1 MTTHADDP
9 ISTGGTL
16 DRRIIL
22 KASAAVAAMAIV
34 GAELPRPAAAQA
46 AETAAETWVEAD
58 NAFRA
63 ADALTDPFTLEAAF
77 PFYAVGAHWSGEVS
91 FPVLVEL
98 AFSADGETFTDAVT
112 VAAQEEDAGRPDRN
126 GRYYADLA
134 FAGGARFVRY
144 RTLDGNGQPAAVA
157 GFSIT
162 YIDASP
168 GPAVETVYAAAL
180 EPSVARPP
188 IISRAAWGANEA
200 YRYDATGEIWT
211 PEYQTVEHVIIHH
224 TETTNF
230 QDPLIALRSIYYYH
244 AVTRGWGDIGYN
256 YLVDYLGNVYEGRA
270 GGENV
275 IGGHAYQ
282 YAEGSSGIG
291 TIGNFSFVDTTP
303 EAQTGIVW
311 ITSYAARNLD
321 PLASKPFQQNPD
333 VPTICSHRDVNQTSC
348 PGDFLYDDLA
358 TIRQYAAAIIDGGAN
373 PAPPPGVAVGS
384 VVTTIVTDANLRT
397 SPGTGASI
405 KARLTLGTRM
415 TITDGPVTNGGYT
428 WYQVQSPANG
438 LGWVASIV
446 FGVATSTPTPAPTPP
461 VAGAFRVGDGVS
473 VATDSLNLRSAPSVG
488 ASVVTVMPSG
498 TTGTVLAGP
507 RAADGFSW
515 YQIQTRLGTGWCVAA
530 YLAAAAA
537 TPPPPPATGF
547 PNGAVVTVN
556 TDGLNLRAQPSTTGT
571 VLARLPR
578 GAVLTVTGTSRAANG
593 YTWYPVTSGQYGGGW
608 AAGEFLALSTQAPV
622 PAPDPTPPAGTFP
635 LGTALV
641 TTSSVNMRSGPSLG
655 RSVIAILPAN
665 TRVEVTSVAQQS
677 DGYRWYGVFAAG
689 YGGGWCVAD
698 FLAVPGGTTPRP
710 TPAPTQPTTPPA
722 TPPPA
727 GTLPVGSSARVIGG
741 SLNLRSGPSITAR
754 VLSVVPDGTIFT
766 ITGAPTDADGYRWYP
781 VTNRLTGSGYCAGT
795 FLAPV

>member
-1 MTTHADDP
+1 MGDAMTPHSDEPGT
-9 ISTGGTL
+9 TGTTL

-22 KASAAVAAMAIV
+22 KASAAIAAMAIV
-34 GAELPRPAAAQA
+34 GADLPRPAAAQA

-63 ADALTDPFTLEAAF
+63 ADALSDPFTLESTF
-77 PFYAVGAHWSGEVS
+77 PFYAVGAHWSGDVA

-98 AFSADGETFTDAVT
+98 AFSADGASFTDPVT

-134 FAGGARFVRY
+134 FADAARFVRY
-144 RTLDGNGQPAAVA
+144 RTLDGNGEPAAVA
-157 GFSIT
+157 GFALT

-168 GPAVETVYAAAL
+168 GPSMEGVYATAL
-180 EPSVARPP
+180 EHSVARPP

-200 YRYDATGEIWT
+200 YRYDQTGEIWT
-211 PEYQTVEHVIIHH
+211 PEYRTVEHVIIHH

-256 YLVDYLGNVYEGRA
+256 YLVDYMGNVYEGRV

-275 IGGHAYQ
+275 VGGHAYQ

-311 ITSYAARNLD
+311 ITSYAARTLD
-321 PLASKPFQQNPD
+321 PLASKPFQQVPN
-333 VPTICSHRDVNQTSC
+333 VPTICAHRDVTQTSC

-373 PAPPPGVAVGS
+373 PAPSPGVAVGS
-384 VVTTIVTDANLRT
+384 VVITNVTEANLRT
-397 SPGTGASI
+397 SPGVGSTVR
-405 KARLTLGTRM
+405 ARLPLGTRL
-415 TITDGPVTNGGYT
+415 TITDGPATNGGYT
-428 WYQVQSPANG
+428 WYQVQTPANG

-446 FGVATSTPTPAPTPP
+446 FGVATSTPAPP
-461 VAGAFRVGDGVS
+461 VAGAFRAGDAIS

-488 ASVVTVMPSG
+488 APVVTVMPSG

-507 RAADGFSW
+507 RDADGYAW
-515 YQIQTRLGTGWCVAA
+515 YQIQTSRGTGWCVGA
-530 YLAAAAA
+530 YLGATGG
-537 TPPPPPATGF
+537 TPPPPANPGF
-547 PNGAVVTVN
+547 PAGASVAVTS
-556 TDGLNLRAQPSTTGT
+556 DALNLRSQPSSTAT

-578 GAVLTVTGTSRAANG
+578 ATVLTVTGASRVATG
-593 YTWYPVTSGQYGGGW
+593 YTWYPVTSTQFGSGW
-608 AAGEFLALSTQAPV
+608 AAGEFMALTSES
-622 PAPDPTPPAGTFP
+622 PAPTPTPTPPAGTYP
-635 LGTALV
+635 IGTALV
-641 TTSSVNMRSGPSLG
+641 TTSEVNLRSGPTLG

-665 TRVEVTSVAQQS
+665 TRVEVTSVAQLA

-710 TPAPTQPTTPPA
+710 TPTPPTTPPP
-722 TPPPA
+722 TPPPS
-727 GTLPVGSSARVIGG
+727 GTLPVGSTAKVIGG
-741 SLNLRSGPSITAR
+741 SLNLRSGASITAR
-754 VLSVVPDGTIFT
+754 VLSVVPDGTVFT
-766 ITGAPTDADGYRWYP
+766 VTGAPTDADGYRWYP
-781 VTNRLTGSGYCAGT
+781 VTNRSIGSGYCAGT
-795 FLAPV
+795 FLAPA